1 LLPGYDG
8 NYSFE
13 NKLLFIWNKS
23 NNFRV
28 MTGCKF
34 IAGDFPYGKDSRILP
49 YLPVLESWVP
59 ILELQWAK
67 SKNN

>member
-1 LLPGYDG
+1 
-8 NYSFE
+8 
-13 NKLLFIWNKS
+13 
-23 NNFRV
+23 
-28 MTGCKF
+28 MTGFKF

-49 YLPVLESWVP
+49 YLPILESWVP